1 MVITDHLDNL
11 EFSEKNYLTE
21 AMNFRKKYL
30 GRDSRCDSDVA
41 VQIGGMTYDDAEY
54 FWRKFI

>member
-1 MVITDHLDNL
+1 MKLK
-11 EFSEKNYLTE
+11 FSEKNYLTE

-54 FWRKFI
+54 FW